1 MRCVGGMRRV
11 TRAVA
16 RGLAWLAVLPAV
28 AGAAP
33 DVKVHGLLD
42 LGLVSSVMGD
52 SLNRLTFGDSNFDPY
67 RLRLFLD
74 ARLSPNLELHV
85 QTILHEGMGRI
96 RADGAYALW
105 TPWLDRDLS
114 LEAGKIPWPIGTYA
128 PRTYSDVSSF
138 IGTPLIY
145 QYRTSLAWG
154 FPAMSVDAQ
163 VAKAG
168 TGQFLNDADHPYL
181 PIVDERWWDVGAVIV
196 GSQRPLEFSLG
207 VVQGS
212 PGWPSPGPDNTP
224 GNTYLGRLGLVP
236 TPGIRLG
243 VSGADGTWMPAWY
256 ATVLRPGEAVR
267 DYHETTVMA
276 DAELLHG
283 PFELRG
289 EGVRRRWET
298 VFTGTL
304 EVNGGYAEARWTL
317 PDGAWLAA
325 RGETLRYS
333 DVATSAAVTR
343 PWDDDVDRYE
353 GVLGYRVT
361 QDVRAKLAFQRTR
374 RHPFGVEALVDDLV
388 AGSLSIRF

>member
-1 MRCVGGMRRV
+1 MRIG
-11 TRAVA
+11 
-16 RGLAWLAVLPAV
+16 RGLAGLALLVALAGPAAT

-33 DVKVHGLLD
+33 EMRLRGLLD
-42 LGLVSSVMGD
+42 LGLVSSVKGD

-74 ARLSPNLELHV
+74 ARLSPNLELHA
-85 QTILHEGMGRI
+85 QTILHEGMTAI

-105 TPWLDRDLS
+105 TPWLQRDLS

-128 PRTYSDVSSF
+128 PRTYSDKNAF

-145 QYRTSLAWG
+145 QYRTSLAWAY
-154 FPAMSVDAQ
+154 PAMSVDEQ

-168 TGQFLNDADHPYL
+168 TGQFKNDPALQPFL
-181 PIVDERWWDVGAVIV
+181 PVVDERWWDVGAVLL

-207 VVQGS
+207 VTQGS

-236 TPGIRLG
+236 VPGIRVG

-256 ATVLRPGEAVR
+256 AYALPPGEQVR
-267 DYHETTVMA
+267 DYHETTIMA
-276 DAELLHG
+276 DAEFLRG
-283 PFELRG
+283 PFELRS
-289 EGVRRRWET
+289 EGVRRHWQT
-298 VFTGTL
+298 VKTGTL
-304 EVNGGYAEARWTL
+304 GVDGGYVEARWSF

-325 RGETLRYS
+325 RSESLRYTH
-333 DVATSAAVTR
+333 VTTSSGVSR
-343 PWDDDVDRYE
+343 PWDDDVGRFE
-353 GVLGYRVT
+353 GVLGLRVT
-361 QDVRAKLAFQRTR
+361 KDVRAKLAFQRTR
-374 RHPFGVEALVDDLV
+374 RYPFAAERLEDDLV

>member
-1 MRCVGGMRRV
+1 MRRGALAACV
-11 TRAVA
+11 T
-16 RGLAWLAVLPAV
+16 LAVL
-28 AGAAP
+28 AAP
-33 DVKVHGLLD
+33 AAAAPEMKLRGLLD
-42 LGLVSSVMGD
+42 LGLVSSVKGD

-74 ARLSPNLELHV
+74 ARLSPHLELHA
-85 QTILHEGMGRI
+85 QTILHEGMNVI

-128 PRTYSDVSSF
+128 PRTYSDQSAF

-145 QYRTSLAWG
+145 QYRTSLAWAT
-154 FPAMSVDAQ
+154 PALSVDQQ

-168 TGQFLNDADHPYL
+168 TGQFLQDATQHPYL
-181 PIVDERWWDVGAVIV
+181 PIVDERWWDVGAVIM

-207 VVQGS
+207 VTQGS

-236 TPGIRLG
+236 MPGVRVG

-256 ATVLRPGEAVR
+256 AFAVAPGKELR
-267 DYHETTVMA
+267 DYHETTLMA
-276 DAELLHG
+276 DAEFLRG

-289 EGVRRRWET
+289 EGVRRQWKT
-298 VFTGTL
+298 VRTGTL
-304 EVNGGYAEARWTL
+304 GVNGGYAEARWSFL
-317 PDGAWLAA
+317 NGAWLAA
-325 RGETLRYS
+325 RGETLHFS
-333 DVATSAAVTR
+333 DVTTSAAVTR

-361 QDVRAKLAFQRTR
+361 QDVRVKFAYQRTQ
-374 RHPFGVEALVDDLV
+374 RHPFAAARLDDDLV
-388 AGSLSIRF
+388 AASLSVRF